1 MKKFM
6 ALVVLLTMYNQ
17 VCLAKEPLPSKGGPM
32 LEKATF
38 AGGCFWCV
46 ESPFEDLKDVKEA
59 VSGYTGGH
67 TQNPTYEE
75 VCSGE
80 TGHYEAVE
88 VTYDLKE
95 ISFEDLLNVFWQNID
110 PTDPNGQFVDQ
121 GSQYRTAIFYH
132 NGEQKHAAE
141 ESKKKL
147 VQSGRFKSPI
157 VTEIIPAVTFYKAEE
172 HHQNYCRIN
181 PVHYKFY
188 RAGSGRDQFLDKVWG
203 KDRKH

>member
-1 MKKFM
+1 
-6 ALVVLLTMYNQ
+6 
-17 VCLAKEPLPSKGGPM
+17 M

-46 ESPFEDLKDVKEA
+46 ESPFEDLKGVQEA

-75 VCSGE
+75 VCSGA

-88 VTYDLKE
+88 VAYNPKE
-95 ISFEDLLNVFWQNID
+95 ISFEELLSIFWQNID

-132 NGEQKHAAE
+132 NDEQKRIAQ

-147 VQSGRFKSPI
+147 AESGRFKDPI
-157 VTEIIPAVTFYKAEE
+157 VTEIILAATFYKAEE

-181 PVHYKFY
+181 PIHYKFY
-188 RAGSGRDQFLDKVWG
+188 RAGSGRDQFLDRVWG